1 MNRITPA
8 ILAAVVAAHGA
19 APADENTGALQP
31 PGAVFLRSEAALRDG
46 FPRAVIPDL
55 RALAARRDLSAPDRQ
70 RALARLAE
78 ALLLAEKPEEVLALS
93 TGNGPDSPALE
104 FWKAQAFLATG
115 QARRALE
122 GYRKVLEAPDGP
134 FRDESLLGAARAS
147 ASGGNTKGALEFFQ
161 RIPKDSSVAIP
172 GGLDHAALLLDLGQP
187 EEAGR
192 VLDGLAD
199 VPPGMQDRFTMLRA
213 RQRLKQNDAAGA
225 LLLVER
231 ISDSNPALAE
241 GIVCLRAEA
250 LHQLARTGEAVSLIE
265 DYLAARTGSAPRLAA
280 LETLERLRTEEGLPQ
295 SSLLR
300 RLYSD
305 EKNPARAMDVAFF
318 LAAAEEDAGSR
329 AVAIE
334 ILRDLA
340 LKAPD
345 HPMAPRA
352 RLLGA
357 ELLLNDQRHAEALD
371 LLAGTAEDPRAALLR
386 GRVLAAS
393 LRLAE
398 AEAEF
403 VNAAR
408 DPDHA
413 LPATYNA
420 ALAALLRGVPDADN
434 PHAAALRANPGWSD
448 AASRFALDSA
458 VFAARERKPAAGP
471 LLEDLKPLLPAASL
485 KLAEWKYLQVDLEGA
500 RKELAEFPDASNQ
513 DDAAAL
519 AVFLADDGTERG
531 RETAI
536 ELALSHRARFPD
548 SPRKR
553 EIFFKLTD
561 LYFQTGNFLG
571 ARGVLEELAAS
582 ETDPAIV
589 AGAWFL
595 AGKASSRLATPEAR
609 EQAMLAYEEAARAGG
624 ETAARA
630 RFEQALL
637 LAAEERSDEALVVLE
652 RVLESDPPAPLRE
665 AALIEKGEIFY
676 SRGLKNPDS
685 YTRAA
690 EIWRSLADTPGV
702 SPGRADEALAKAGL
716 ALEMAGRRE
725 EAIQTLYRVFIDS
738 PAGQDG
744 GFWFYKAGFD
754 AARMLEEDKAWKEAI
769 AVYEKLAGSGGPRS
783 AEAREKANRLRLANF
798 LWED

>member
-1 MNRITPA
+1 MNKTARA

-19 APADENTGALQP
+19 APADENTGASQSPEAL
-31 PGAVFLRSEAALRDG
+31 FLRSEAALRDG

-55 RALAARRDLSAPDRQ
+55 RDLAARRDLSGPERQ

-93 TGNGPDSPALE
+93 AGNEPDSPALE

-122 GYRKVLEAPDGP
+122 GYRKVLEAPAGP

-147 ASGGNTKGALEFFQ
+147 ASGGNAEGALEFFQ
-161 RIPKDSSVAIP
+161 RIPKDSPVAIP
-172 GGLDHAALLLDLGQP
+172 GGLDHAALLLDLGKP

-192 VLDGLAD
+192 VLDSLAD

-225 LLLVER
+225 LLLIER

-280 LETLERLRTEEGLPQ
+280 LETLERLRREEGLSQ

-305 EKNPARAMDVAFF
+305 EKNPSRAMDVAFF
-318 LAAAEEDAGSR
+318 LASAEEEAGSR

-334 ILRDLA
+334 ILRNLA
-340 LKAPD
+340 LKAPE

-357 ELLLNDQRHAEALD
+357 ELLLDDKRHAEALD
-371 LLAGTAEDPRAALLR
+371 LLAGTEDPRAALLR

-393 LRLAE
+393 SRIAE

-408 DPDHA
+408 DPATA

-420 ALAALLRGVPDADN
+420 ALAALLRGVPDSEN
-434 PHAAALRANPGWSD
+434 PHAATLRANPGWSD
-448 AASRFALDSA
+448 AARRFALDSA

-485 KLAEWKYLQVDLEGA
+485 KLAEWKYLQVDLDGA

-531 RETAI
+531 RENAI

-637 LAAEERSDEALVVLE
+637 LAAEERYDEALVVLE

-676 SRGLKNPDS
+676 ARGLQNPDS

-690 EIWRSLADTPGV
+690 EIWRSLADEPGV

-738 PAGQDG
+738 PAGQDR

-769 AVYEKLAGSGGPRS
+769 AVYEKLAGSTGPRS